1 MYNINNYM
9 KPESQDSLD
18 IKEGIAGGWYTKE
31 EIRNNMY
38 GCAVLR
44 LFILVGI
51 AVGKFFNVNM
61 PLALKMTDL
70 KEFMFECDYEE
81 LSRKLDAVNA
91 MHEAALLDIHK
102 AGGAGALDRDPAMLK
117 AYLDVRAQ
125 VEEVEKLIDDTF
137 RKEVSLANVF

>member
-102 AGGAGALDRDPAMLK
+102 AGGADALDRDP
-117 AYLDVRAQ
+117 AQ